1 MSNGGNPYG
10 VLGPVPGLSFAGVFS
25 TLNAPTIAYLP
36 FWPLVTGAMYAI
48 YHQLGF
54 SDRFVYYFLLKQPI
68 IIGDVILAYLLYSY
82 VSARVRSGSSMWV
95 MMFWLLSPYT
105 VVVSGIWG
113 MFDSI
118 AMAFIMISVMS
129 TNSLK
134 RAFWTGL
141 GIFAKSIP
149 LIYALPT
156 TIRRPGKPWSLIL
169 SIALPVLLSLGTFT
183 ALGWPIP
190 TITATLASTASKGGE
205 SMSMWDLFFYLVYL
219 RVIQPLTPNVYQ
231 VLGLVWIPALLLFT
245 LLAIRRFE
253 VETDYGL
260 VQTLLVVTLA
270 FLIFKARVTEQYAIY
285 LLALSAIDVA
295 IWNRGR
301 KRILLVTMGVVLGYL
316 LINNYFLVRF
326 LAPVY
331 PDFSQVESALFQ
343 MIGPVRYAV
352 NFLLGSIFT
361 ALNVVY
367 LIELFKKR
375 NPHTMQ
381 PAAL

>member
-1 MSNGGNPYG
+1 
-10 VLGPVPGLSFAGVFS
+10 
-25 TLNAPTIAYLP
+25 
-36 FWPLVTGAMYAI
+36 
-48 YHQLGF
+48 
-54 SDRFVYYFLLKQPI
+54 
-68 IIGDVILAYLLYSY
+68 
-82 VSARVRSGSSMWV
+82 
-95 MMFWLLSPYT
+95 
-105 VVVSGIWG
+105 
-113 MFDSI
+113 
-118 AMAFIMISVMS
+118 
-129 TNSLK
+129 
-134 RAFWTGL
+134 
-141 GIFAKSIP
+141 
-149 LIYALPT
+149 
-156 TIRRPGKPWSLIL
+156 
-169 SIALPVLLSLGTFT
+169 
-183 ALGWPIP
+183 
-190 TITATLASTASKGGE
+190 
-205 SMSMWDLFFYLVYL
+205 
-219 RVIQPLTPNVYQ
+219 
-231 VLGLVWIPALLLFT
+231 VWIPALLLFT
-245 LLAIRRFE
+245 LLAIRTFE